1 MTTPR
6 GCCAPAAPLTPRSLT
21 NRAGLT
27 AIVYRVGTYA
37 TFRET
42 MLEQIAQAPEL
53 AALTTREDDD
63 YAVTIVDLWATVAD
77 VLTFYQERYANE
89 AFLRTA
95 TRRQS
100 IGMLAR
106 LIDYGLRP
114 GVAALAWLAFTVED
128 GKAFQVPTRLR
139 VQSVAGQNETPQTF
153 ETIES
158 ILADARLNRLRVL
171 PAPYGANPLAPGS
184 TIALVH
190 PGLAGLTA
198 SSALAAG
205 DRLVVYAVG
214 AAGSIEELTL
224 AERRIDEDRITLAW
238 TSPVSGS
245 WPADAPL
252 GRVGRTFR
260 LFGHTAPAS
269 TMQPAIDASVPG
281 GIGWSLIPTKFDVP
295 ASSVLTLDARVEG
308 LAAGTRLL
316 VDDAGGATTAV
327 TVARVDTGPAALG
340 SLTDTVTLL
349 TVSPDV
355 PASAD
360 RRQVTIYELPGD
372 PIPLWGC
379 AYPSRISTGT
389 VLVSG
394 RRPSDDTI
402 EVGRTIAGETYRPGV
417 TVAAADLPTGRTVL
431 LGDAQSDPV
440 DATVESVSIVGAT
453 LFAEAT
459 ADDPATVRELG
470 LDAGAS
476 AAITGALGAPV
487 DALALSSP
495 APRLIVRIGS
505 APARSVSLPTGIESL
520 SAAAAALQAALN
532 AAAPSPEFAQARVHV
547 IDRRLA
553 VFAGVPGLD
562 VEFLGEATDPRT
574 ARELGL
580 DHDLVQPARGL
591 VSAPLPDHPILS
603 AAAHALAVTIGPIG
617 PRTIAL
623 TPTAGLV
630 ALATELQV
638 RVAQADPSPGFAGIV
653 VLASGSRLILLPGPV
668 GSEPV
673 EYLRIDLALKQ
684 PLDLDTATAYILGN
698 VAAVSHGESVRAEVV
713 GSGDAAAAFPRY
725 SLKKKPLTYL
735 PSAAPGGLQSSLT
748 VAVDGVLW
756 DEAHGLYGEPAD
768 ARVYTTRTEDD
779 GTTTLQFG
787 DGANG
792 ATPSTGAGNIAA
804 TYRVGAGVAGRVR
817 AAALTSALDR
827 PPGLK
832 SVTNPLPAH
841 GGADP
846 ERIEDAR
853 SGAPATVRT
862 FGRAVSL
869 EDFSDLVRDT
879 RLVGKAQ
886 ATWVWDGYDRA
897 IHLTV
902 AGQEGGTF
910 TDEDLRTLAA
920 SLAEASQPGHRLRLA
935 NYVPLPI
942 VLRGRLTVDRHRLR
956 ADVLAAV
963 RSAVLTGLGFDAVA
977 LGQAVHLSDMYRVI
991 QGVAGVVSADLTE
1004 FQPKRPADRD
1014 RPNVDRMPDGTPAP
1028 LQPHIRV
1035 FGGRPDPL
1043 HPGAVLPAE
1052 LAEVEDPA
1060 ADVTLAAEGG
1070 ADA

>member
-1 MTTPR
+1 MTTPCA
-6 GCCAPAAPLTPRSLT
+6 CCAPAAPLTPRPLT
-21 NRAGLT
+21 NRAGLS
-27 AIVYRVGTYA
+27 AIAYRVGTYA

-42 MLEQIAQAPEL
+42 MLEQIAHAPEL
-53 AALTTREDDD
+53 AALTTRDDDD
-63 YAVTIVDLWATVAD
+63 YAVTILDLWAAVAD

-100 IGMLAR
+100 IGLLAR

-114 GVAALAWLAFTVED
+114 GVAALAWLAVTVDD

-139 VQSVAGQNETPQTF
+139 VQSVPGQDETPQTF

-158 ILADARLNRLRVL
+158 IRADARLNRLRVL
-171 PAPYGANPLAPGS
+171 PAPYAANPLAPGS
-184 TIALVH
+184 TTALVH
-190 PGLAGLTA
+190 PGLAGLAA
-198 SSALAAG
+198 SSALAPG
-205 DRLVVYAVG
+205 DRLLVYVVG
-214 AAGSIEELTL
+214 AAGNIEELTL
-224 AERRIDEDRITLAW
+224 AEPRIDEDRITLVW
-238 TSPVSGS
+238 TSPISGS
-245 WPADAPL
+245 WPGDAPL
-252 GRVGRTFR
+252 SPVGRTFR
-260 LFGHTAPAS
+260 LFGHAAPAS
-269 TMQPAIDASVPG
+269 AMEPATDASVPG
-281 GIGWSLIPTKFDVP
+281 GISWSLVQTDFAVP
-295 ASSVLTLDARVEG
+295 ATSVLALDARVEG

-316 VDDAGGATTAV
+316 VDDAVGATTEV
-327 TVARVDTGPAALG
+327 TVSRVDTGPATLG

-349 TVSPDV
+349 TVAPGV

-360 RRQVTIYELPGD
+360 RRKVTIYELAGE

-379 AYPSRISTGT
+379 DYPSRISAGT
-389 VLVSG
+389 VLASG

-402 EVGRTIAGETYRPGV
+402 EVGRTIAGGRYRPGV
-417 TVAAADLPTGRTVL
+417 TVAAADLPIGRTVL
-431 LGDAQSDPV
+431 VGDAQSDPV

-453 LFAEAT
+453 VLAEPA
-459 ADDPATVRELG
+459 ANDPTTVRELG

-487 DALALSSP
+487 DALAMSSP
-495 APRLIVRIGS
+495 APRLIGRIGS
-505 APARSVSLPTGIESL
+505 GPARTVSLPMAIGSL

-532 AAAPSPEFAQARVHV
+532 AAAPSPEFALARVHV

-553 VFAGVPGLD
+553 VFPGVPGLD
-562 VEFLGEATDPRT
+562 VELLGEPTDART
-574 ARELGL
+574 VRELGL
-580 DHDLVQPARGL
+580 DHDLVQPVRGL
-591 VSAPLPDHPILS
+591 ASAPLPDHLVLS
-603 AAAHALAVTIGPIG
+603 AGARALTVTIGPIG

-623 TPTAGLV
+623 TPTTGL
-630 ALATELQV
+630 AAMAEELQL
-638 RVAQADPSPGFAGIV
+638 RIAQADPSPGFADIV
-653 VLASGSRLILLPGPV
+653 VLASGNRLILLPGAL

-673 EYLRIDLALKQ
+673 EYLRIDLALEQ
-684 PLDLDTATAYILGN
+684 PLDLDMGTAYLLGN
-698 VAAVSHGESVRAEVV
+698 VVAASHGESVRGEVI

-735 PSAAPGGLQSSLT
+735 PSGAPGGLKSTLT
-748 VAVDGVLW
+748 LAVDGVLW
-756 DEAHGLYGEPAD
+756 DEAPGLYGEPAD
-768 ARVYTTRTEDD
+768 ARVYSTRTEDD
-779 GTTTLQFG
+779 GTTTIQFG
-787 DGANG
+787 DGATG

-817 AAALTSALDR
+817 AGTLTSALDR

-832 SVTNPLPAH
+832 SLTNPLPAH

-846 ERIEDAR
+846 ERLEDAR
-853 SGAPATVRT
+853 SAAPGTVRT

-869 EDFSDLVRDT
+869 EDFADLVRDT
-879 RLVGKAQ
+879 RLVAKAQ

-897 IHLTV
+897 VHLTV
-902 AGQEGGTF
+902 AGQEAGTF

-920 SLAEASQPGHRLRLA
+920 SLAESSQPGYRLRLA
-935 NYVPLPI
+935 NYVPLLI
-942 VLRGRLTVDRHRLR
+942 VLRGRMTVDRHRLR

-963 RSAVLTGLGFDAVA
+963 RDAVLTELGFDAVA
-977 LGQAVHLSDMYRVI
+977 LGEAVHLSDMYRVI

-1004 FQPKRPADRD
+1004 FQPKHPADRD
-1014 RPNVDRMPDGTPAP
+1014 RPNVDRLPDGTPAP

-1035 FGGRPDPL
+1035 FGARPDPV
-1043 HPGAVLPAE
+1043 HPALVLPAE

-1060 ADVTLAAEGG
+1060 ADITLVAEGG